1 MTRQL
6 STIFR
11 CNFRNERLCNPL
23 LNVLAGRRD
32 EDIRKNDGHNNGCQ
46 SMRYYHATTRKEIL
60 PLIAIGVGAVG
71 FYSIRALRRMDQ
83 DWEDH
88 QESLREYNLEHGIH
102 DDESDNLTG
111 EPKAASN
118 ASASQSNNTA
128 NTFKGGT
135 MVMDLGTL
143 NIRIAYK
150 PYSPVGN
157 SKANVVVNREG
168 ARATP
173 SCILYDPDGSFVT
186 GNLASAKLYERSKA
200 SNPVVNPGKLL
211 RGHQNGNRADVSIK
225 NQMIEEVISS
235 CAKDA
240 LEQVLGSNK
249 VSSGSKSLFSINSG
263 MGGYNVKPVFTYPP
277 SYGLNEEDCLKTY
290 KDALGGLS
298 FPDSIATF
306 IPEPVSAVQAAK
318 SLALLKAPEGPVLGG
333 DVGAAPTTLS
343 IVDSG
348 KIQYHSSLNGFGGE
362 TLINALMDYM
372 SKEFYGRHHEDVDDQ
387 MGVQRLYDAAQ
398 GAIMEISSQSKK
410 SHGRV
415 QINIPFLSVD
425 EKMKPRHLNIGVSA
439 SVLEAEFNDM
449 VAKEIVPQFAIKQ
462 DVLSLSMQNPTD
474 LSLLFSSMIM
484 RVFEESN
491 QNPFAL
497 NSLLV
502 VGGGARSPIIQKA
515 IRNACATLAGE
526 QFVQD
531 KVIVPKDELVEEL
544 VVLGG
549 TVK

>member
-1 MTRQL
+1 
-6 STIFR
+6 
-11 CNFRNERLCNPL
+11 
-23 LNVLAGRRD
+23 
-32 EDIRKNDGHNNGCQ
+32 
-46 SMRYYHATTRKEIL
+46 
-60 PLIAIGVGAVG
+60 
-71 FYSIRALRRMDQ
+71 
-83 DWEDH
+83 
-88 QESLREYNLEHGIH
+88 
-102 DDESDNLTG
+102 
-111 EPKAASN
+111 
-118 ASASQSNNTA
+118 
-128 NTFKGGT
+128 
-135 MVMDLGTL
+135 MV
-143 NIRIAYK
+143 
-150 PYSPVGN
+150 V
-157 SKANVVVNREG
+157 
-168 ARATP
+168 
-173 SCILYDPDGSFVT
+173 
-186 GNLASAKLYERSKA
+186 
-200 SNPVVNPGKLL
+200 
-211 RGHQNGNRADVSIK
+211 
-225 NQMIEEVISS
+225 
-235 CAKDA
+235 
-240 LEQVLGSNK
+240 
-249 VSSGSKSLFSINSG
+249 
-263 MGGYNVKPVFTYPP
+263 
-277 SYGLNEEDCLKTY
+277 
-290 KDALGGLS
+290 
-298 FPDSIATF
+298 
-306 IPEPVSAVQAAK
+306 
-318 SLALLKAPEGPVLGG
+318 
-333 DVGAAPTTLS
+333 DVGASTTTLS

>member
-1 MTRQL
+1 M
-6 STIFR
+6 
-11 CNFRNERLCNPL
+11 
-23 LNVLAGRRD
+23 
-32 EDIRKNDGHNNGCQ
+32 
-46 SMRYYHATTRKEIL
+46 
-60 PLIAIGVGAVG
+60 
-71 FYSIRALRRMDQ
+71 
-83 DWEDH
+83 
-88 QESLREYNLEHGIH
+88 
-102 DDESDNLTG
+102 
-111 EPKAASN
+111 
-118 ASASQSNNTA
+118 
-128 NTFKGGT
+128 
-135 MVMDLGTL
+135 
-143 NIRIAYK
+143 
-150 PYSPVGN
+150 
-157 SKANVVVNREG
+157 
-168 ARATP
+168 
-173 SCILYDPDGSFVT
+173 
-186 GNLASAKLYERSKA
+186 
-200 SNPVVNPGKLL
+200 
-211 RGHQNGNRADVSIK
+211 HQNGNRADVSIK

-318 SLALLKAPEGPVLGG
+318 SLSLLKAPEGPVMVV
-333 DVGAAPTTLS
+333 DVGASTTTLS